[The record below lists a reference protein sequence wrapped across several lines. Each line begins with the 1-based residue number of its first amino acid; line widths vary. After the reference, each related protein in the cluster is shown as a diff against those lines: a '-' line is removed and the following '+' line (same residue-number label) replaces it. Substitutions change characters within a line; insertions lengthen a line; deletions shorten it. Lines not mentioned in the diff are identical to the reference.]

1 MPPAAARGRQTGFRG
16 TRVTARILI
25 VDDIPT
31 NVRLLEAR
39 LTAEY
44 YDVVTATSGLQALQI
59 MASSDVDIVLLDVMM
74 PGMDGFEVCRRLKS
88 NPQTQHV
95 PVLMITALDQPSDRV
110 NGLNVGAD
118 DFLTKPVDD
127 MQLMARVKSLVRLKS
142 LTDELRAR
150 AMTGQQI
157 AIEDAIRAM
166 DKINTGSGSILLV
179 DTDQRHAERIKGYLT
194 PEHDVDILLDPADA
208 VFQVTGKQY
217 ELALV
222 TMALDEFDALR
233 VCSQI
238 RTLEHSRNL
247 PSLLIADEGDK
258 PKVVRALDLG
268 INDFISRPVERNELA
283 ARVRTQIRRH
293 RYAMELRQSVS
304 NTMALAV
311 TDDMTGLYNR
321 RYFDRHL
328 GVMLSKAHD
337 QERDMA
343 LMILDIDH
351 FKSVNDTYG
360 HDVGDAVIKEFA
372 VRLKRNIRGVDLACR
387 FGGEEF
393 VVLMPDT
400 DFRQAEMVA
409 ERVRQAIS
417 DRVFEVNAGRP
428 LAVTVSAGVTLN
440 ETVADT
446 PETLIKRADVALY
459 RAKRG
464 GRNRVVF
471 DAA

>member
-1 MPPAAARGRQTGFRG
+1 M
-16 TRVTARILI
+16 TARVLI

-44 YDVVTATSGLQALQI
+44 FEVVTATSGQQALEI
-59 MASSDVDIVLLDVMM
+59 CANSDIDIVLLDVMM
-74 PGMDGFEVCRRLKS
+74 PEMDGFEVCRRLKS
-88 NPQTQHV
+88 SHKTYHV

-110 NGLNVGAD
+110 RGLEVGAD

-127 MQLMARVKSLVRLKS
+127 VQLMARVKSLVRLKA

-157 AIEDAIRAM
+157 AVEDAIRAM
-166 DKINTGSGSILLV
+166 DVISTSGGSILV
-179 DTDQRHAERIKGYLT
+179 IDTDQRHAERLKNYLA
-194 PEHDVDILLDPADA
+194 PEHRVDILTQPADA
-208 VFQVTGKQY
+208 VFQVTGAQY
-217 ELALV
+217 ELAIV
-222 TMALDEFDALR
+222 TMALTDFDPLR

-238 RTLEHSRNL
+238 RTLEHTRNL
-247 PSLLIADEGDK
+247 PIILVSDETDK
-258 PKVVRALDLG
+258 PRVVRALDLG
-268 INDFISRPVERNELA
+268 VNDFITRPVERNELA

-293 RYAMELRQSVS
+293 RYALELRQSVN
-304 NTMALAV
+304 NTMAMAV

-328 GVMLSKAHD
+328 GVMLGKAQG

-351 FKSVNDTYG
+351 FKSVNDNYG
-360 HDVGDAVIKEFA
+360 HDVGDTVLKEFA
-372 VRLKRNIRGVDLACR
+372 ARLKRNIRGVDLACR

-400 DFRQAEMVA
+400 DYRQAEAIA
-409 ERVRQAIS
+409 ERVRQSIS
-417 DRVFEVNAGRP
+417 ERSFDIGAQRQ
-428 LAVTVSAGVTLN
+428 LSVTVSAGVTLN
-440 ETVADT
+440 EARSDT
-446 PETLIKRADVALY
+446 PESLIKRADVALY
-459 RAKRG
+459 RAKRE

>member
-1 MPPAAARGRQTGFRG
+1 
-16 TRVTARILI
+16 VTARVLI

-44 YDVVTATSGLQALQI
+44 YEVVTASSGPQALEI
-59 MASSDVDIVLLDVMM
+59 CNTSDVDIVLLDVMM
-74 PGMDGFEVCRRLKS
+74 PDMDGFEVCRRLKS
-88 NPQTQHV
+88 NPKTHHV
-95 PVLMITALDQPSDRV
+95 PVLMVTALDQPSDRV
-110 NGLNVGAD
+110 KGLDVGAD

-150 AMTGQQI
+150 ALTGQQI
-157 AIEDAIRAM
+157 AIEDAMRAM
-166 DKINTGSGSILLV
+166 DQITTTGGAILII
-179 DTDQRHAERIKGYLT
+179 DTDLRHAERIKGYLG
-194 PEHDVDILLDPADA
+194 EHKVDILTQPADA
-208 VFQVTGKQY
+208 VFQVTGTQY

-222 TMALDEFDALR
+222 SMALDDFDPLR

-238 RTLEHSRNL
+238 RTLDHPRCMRMVL
-247 PSLLIADEGDK
+247 RGVVVATPV
-258 PKVVRALDLG
+258 VVRALDLG
-268 INDFISRPVERNELA
+268 VNDFISRPVERHELA

-293 RYAMELRQSVS
+293 RYALELRQSVS

-328 GVMLSKAHD
+328 GVMLNKAQA

-343 LMILDIDH
+343 VMLLDIDH
-351 FKSVNDTYG
+351 FKSVNDTHG
-360 HDVGDAVIKEFA
+360 HDIGDAVLKEFSL
-372 VRLKRNIRGVDLACR
+372 RLKRNIRGVDLACR

-400 DFRQAEMVA
+400 DFRQAEAVA
-409 ERVRQAIS
+409 ERVREAVA
-417 DRVFEVNAGRP
+417 DRGFEVGTARP
-428 LAVTVSAGVTLN
+428 LTVTVSVGVTLQ
-440 ETVADT
+440 ESLADT

-459 RAKRG
+459 RAKRE